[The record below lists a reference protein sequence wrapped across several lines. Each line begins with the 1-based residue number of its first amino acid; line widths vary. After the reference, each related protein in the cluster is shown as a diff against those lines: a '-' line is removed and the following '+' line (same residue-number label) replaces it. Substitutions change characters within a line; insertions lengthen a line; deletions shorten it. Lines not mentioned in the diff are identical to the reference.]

1 MMAVFSQGIGL
12 LLRLMIRVYQ
22 YVFSP
27 VLGANCRYQPTCSQ
41 YAYDAVVTHGPV
53 KGGWLAAR
61 RVCRC
66 HPWGGAG
73 YDPVPTAGHDPQQ
86 G

>member
-1 MMAVFSQGIGL
+1 MTRVLAGGIGL
-12 LLRLMIRVYQ
+12 LFLLLIRVYQ

-53 KGGWLAAR
+53 KGSWLAAKR
-61 RVCRC
+61 ICRC

-73 YDPVPTAGHDPQQ
+73 YDPVPVAGNDPQQ